1 MLTKTADLARQTAS
15 IGSSSV
21 AGHAPRSFLTRGVP
35 LPAALRTARP
45 GRMNAADCSA
55 SSPHP
60 AALLGFKTLL
70 PFAGLIPSTGDEPR
84 FRDRSARMSFDQPVP
99 APTVFVGR
107 SVRPAPASFVRRP
120 ASPDRGYDCSR
131 LPGLISRRRSDRS
144 DSSRSIDP
152 ALGFVLLQGCGR
164 AGALPWAHH
173 WHSGAQRS
181 VVSSPRVI
189 RQSPARSS
197 RAHPLLG
204 LRRPSCADVTGISS
218 GCIHLHGAVSAWLR
232 RRRPFSVL

>member
-1 MLTKTADLARQTAS
+1 LLTKTADLARQTAS

-21 AGHAPRSFLTRGVP
+21 AGHAPRSFLARGVP

-55 SSPHP
+55 ASPHP
-60 AALLGFKTLL
+60 AALLGFKR
-70 PFAGLIPSTGDEPR
+70 FYPSQVSSPR
-84 FRDRSARMSFDQPVP
+84 RTTMAFPQRRPRVSFDQPVP

-107 SVRPAPASFVRRP
+107 PIHPAAASFVRRP
-120 ASPDRGYDCSR
+120 ASPNRGCDCSR
-131 LPGLISRRRSDRS
+131 LGGSISRRRSDRS

-164 AGALPWAHH
+164 AGHAAWAPRQPFRR
-173 WHSGAQRS
+173 ATS

>member
-1 MLTKTADLARQTAS
+1 MRRIAPQLRLIRRRSWGSNAS
-15 IGSSSV
+15 TLRRF
-21 AGHAPRSFLTRGVP
+21 HP
-35 LPAALRTARP
+35 LD
-45 GRMNAADCSA
+45 GRRW
-55 SSPHP
+55 
-60 AALLGFKTLL
+60 
-70 PFAGLIPSTGDEPR
+70 R
-84 FRDRSARMSFDQPVP
+84 FRNVGPACRSTNLSLPRPFSSGDRFVQPLHLSCI
-99 APTVFVGR
+99 GR
-107 SVRPAPASFVRRP
+107 LRRIEDVI
-120 ASPDRGYDCSR
+120 ASR
-131 LPGLISRRRSDRS
+131 LGGLISRRRSDRS
-144 DSSRSIDP
+144 DSSRPIDP

-164 AGALPWAHH
+164 TGHAAWAPRQPF
-173 WHSGAQRS
+173 WRATS

>member
-1 MLTKTADLARQTAS
+1 MRRIAPQLRLIRRRSWGSNAS
-15 IGSSSV
+15 TLRRFHPLDGTTM
-21 AGHAPRSFLTRGVP
+21 AFPQRRPR
-35 LPAALRTARP
+35 
-45 GRMNAADCSA
+45 
-55 SSPHP
+55 
-60 AALLGFKTLL
+60 
-70 PFAGLIPSTGDEPR
+70 E
-84 FRDRSARMSFDQPVP
+84 SFDQPVP

-107 SVRPAPASFVRRP
+107 PVCPALHLSCIGRLRRIEDVV
-120 ASPDRGYDCSR
+120 ARDLGARSPVEDPTDPIPR
-131 LPGLISRRRSDRS
+131 DRS
-144 DSSRSIDP
+144 I
-152 ALGFVLLQGCGR
+152 
-164 AGALPWAHH
+164 LPWALSSCRVADA
-173 WHSGAQRS
+173 SGTAAWAPRQQFWRATS